1 MPFNRFLAF
10 GSNVFDILV
19 LYRVYFSTC
28 SLMFIVWVL
37 PIWRRS
43 GFKKLDS
50 KTIGCS
56 IQSFFEISATE
67 QITISQEANLMN
79 SCIHVLLFSVAKCL
93 GAVKVCERSFEWT
106 KQHNLISHVI
116 EDVEAVES
124 CLKFL
129 GEYNIRAM
137 SFKMA
142 FKGNSSVMAVRA
154 SASQAWMMDV
164 LRTNFGGF
172 LKREK
177 AHSYL
182 GNEGPWLTFP
192 N

>member
-56 IQSFFEISATE
+56 IQSFFEISDSPSCYYAPKSGSFPSQRVLSSKYFTE
-67 QITISQEANLMN
+67 IEELGFKTITKNLEATISNQKISTFRIKTNL
-79 SCIHVLLFSVAKCL
+79 
-93 GAVKVCERSFEWT
+93 
-106 KQHNLISHVI
+106 
-116 EDVEAVES
+116 
-124 CLKFL
+124 
-129 GEYNIRAM
+129 
-137 SFKMA
+137 
-142 FKGNSSVMAVRA
+142 
-154 SASQAWMMDV
+154 
-164 LRTNFGGF
+164 
-172 LKREK
+172 
-177 AHSYL
+177 
-182 GNEGPWLTFP
+182 
-192 N
+192 